1 MYLKYLTLQSIQSTH
16 IESANSGSNCL
27 HVKFPLL
34 SSNSLSR
41 CDKSQRIT
49 YARIS
54 SEAENFETI
63 PMGPTIVLRQD
74 FAPLAPKRSLIYISL
89 NFKLAFKNKL
99 L

>member
-1 MYLKYLTLQSIQSTH
+1 MYLNYLTLQSIQSTH

-27 HVKFPLL
+27 HVKFPLP

-41 CDKSQRIT
+41 RDKTQRIT

-63 PMGPTIVLRQD
+63 PVGPTIIVGQD
-74 FAPLAPKRSLIYISL
+74 FAAIGSQKISDIRQSEL
-89 NFKLAFKNKL
+89 
-99 L
+99 